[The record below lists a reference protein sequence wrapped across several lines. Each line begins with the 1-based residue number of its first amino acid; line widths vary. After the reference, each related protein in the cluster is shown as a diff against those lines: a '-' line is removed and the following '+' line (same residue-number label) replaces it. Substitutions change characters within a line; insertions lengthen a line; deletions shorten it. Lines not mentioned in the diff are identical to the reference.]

1 MLPLHEARGLSPSSN
16 NSRESGKGMTMVDMM
31 TEEREEEVE
40 EGGMRKRM

>member
-16 NSRESGKGMTMVDMM
+16 NSRGSGEVMTIVDMM

-40 EGGMRKRM
+40 EDGMRKRM